1 MSRMTAWLDGLSPLL
16 LHLASFMMMFLE
28 GMGVPGIPGVL
39 PMLALAESIHN
50 HHTTLLEA
58 VLWGALGNWAG
69 SLVGYR
75 LAASALRRLPP
86 GWQRVARSPRTA
98 RLMRRWGGLLIIVS
112 RTFGSLRTPVTLYA
126 GASGYR
132 WRAYLGFSL
141 LGALLHVGVWQTLL
155 YRFGPSILHALER
168 AQGRLLPYLLAL
180 LAGVGALWW
189 AGRWWRSKHGQEL
202 QDEADAL

>member
-1 MSRMTAWLDGLSPLL
+1 MTAWLDSLSPIW
-16 LHLASFMMMFLE
+16 LHLTTFVMMFLE

-50 HHTTLLEA
+50 HHTTLLQA
-58 VLWGALGNWAG
+58 ILWGVAGNWAG

-75 LAASALRRLPP
+75 LAASALRRLPAN
-86 GWQRVARSPRTA
+86 WRRVARSPRTA

-132 WRAYLGFSL
+132 WRAYLVFSL

-155 YRFGPSILHALER
+155 YRFGPSILQAFER

-180 LAGVGALWW
+180 LAVVGALWW
-189 AGRWWRSKHGQEL
+189 AGRWWRGRHGHEL
-202 QDEADAL
+202 QDEPNSPER